1 MTEFEKKNLADG
13 SPNPKYIDLCD
24 EDPSIAGQ
32 KFACISFVSPD
43 KILKKRE
50 VFLFDKFLKNWE
62 FTKSME
68 KYFEF
73 IHFIAHKYTLNVE
86 GLIQDYNDFVKEE
99 ANKLLKSSV
108 EDDYKNFIDKEED
121 KLNQQ
126 FNKEHAFQTSVR
138 GIKVR
143 GSFGTQEEAELKSK
157 QLREQDPSHD
167 IFVGPVGVWLPWD
180 PDAYKTGRVEHI
192 EEELNA
198 LHKEKLKN
206 EELAKKE
213 FEERVRE
220 TKKQAIRD
228 NIKKATEN
236 NNVLTQTID
245 EDGKLTGVKETVDFD
260 SRESTTIEATQLR
273 NEEALKSILERD
285 EKQSNED

>member
-1 MTEFEKKNLADG
+1 MTEFDKKNLADG

-24 EDPSIAGQ
+24 EDQSIAGQ

-86 GLIQDYNDFVKEE
+86 GLIQDYNEFVKEE

-138 GIKVR
+138 GIKIR

-245 EDGKLTGVKETVDFD
+245 DDGKLTGIKETVDFD
-260 SRESTTIEATQLR
+260 TRESTTIEASQLR
-273 NEEALKSILERD
+273 NEEALKNILEREND
-285 EKQSNED
+285 SIKD